1 MRHRLLPLLALLAAL
16 ALPAVLPAQVS
27 RADSAAT
34 LLRAARVL
42 EARGEFRL
50 ARELLRVLA
59 DRFPETADAIEG
71 RQVARQLAED
81 ESLAGFNRAG
91 FVAYHTVFGA
101 WLGVIIPAALGADG
115 EGPYGAGLLIGGPVG
130 FLGSR
135 ALANSRPLTSG
146 QAALIQFGSTWGT
159 WQGLGWQQALDL
171 GEGYE
176 CVDDFCWNSGS
187 DTAPWVGAL
196 VGGVAGFGAG
206 LLASRANI
214 TQGEAAV
221 ISSAAFWA
229 HWYGV
234 MSAAIADASE
244 DDLLTAALV
253 EGNVGLLVGIPAG
266 RSWRPTAARVRT
278 ISAGGLAGAVAGLGV
293 ALLAS
298 VDDERGV
305 AALPL
310 TGSTLGLV
318 AATMLTREPRVEGA
332 ATPGDATALLSNRDG
347 WRLGMPMPSPAV
359 LPAPAGSRRST
370 VPGVR
375 IPVLHLT
382 W

>member
-1 MRHRLLPLLALLAAL
+1 MPLRCLPLLALLASL
-16 ALPAVLPAQVS
+16 ALPAALPAQVS
-27 RADSAAT
+27 RADSAAA

-50 ARELLRVLA
+50 ARDLLRVLA
-59 DRFPETADAIEG
+59 DRFPETAGAIEG
-71 RQVARQLAED
+71 RQVARLLAED
-81 ESLAGFNRAG
+81 ESLAGVNRAG

-115 EGPYGAGLLIGGPVG
+115 EAPYGAGLLIGGPLG

-135 ALANSRPLTSG
+135 ALANARPLTSG

-176 CVDDFCWNSGS
+176 CVDDFCWNAGS

-196 VGGVAGFGAG
+196 LGGVAGFGAG
-206 LLASRANI
+206 LLASHATI

-221 ISSAAFWA
+221 ITSGAFWA

-234 MSAAIADASE
+234 MSATIADASE

-253 EGNVGLLVGIPAG
+253 AGNVGLLAGIPLG

-278 ISAGGLAGAVAGLGV
+278 ISAGGLAGAAAGLGV

-298 VDDERGV
+298 VNDGRAA
-305 AALPL
+305 AALAL
-310 TGSTLGLV
+310 AGSTVGLV
-318 AATMLTREPRVEGA
+318 AATMLTREPRAAGA
-332 ATPGDATALLSNRDG
+332 ETPGDPTALLSNQYG
-347 WRLGMPMPSPAV
+347 WRLGIPMPSPAA
-359 LPAPAGSRRST
+359 LPAPAGGRRAA
-370 VPGVR
+370 VPGMR